1 VIKTRDASRIKAM
14 LLTITTTHRPATDLG
29 YLLHKHPD
37 RFQTLKIAR
46 GEAHVFYPEAN
57 EDRCT
62 VALLME
68 LDPVELVR
76 GKATGD
82 RQQFSLKQYVNDRP
96 YVASS
101 FMSVA
106 MLNAFRTAMTGKC
119 EGHEELAGTA
129 IPLEARLSMVPCRGG
144 LGLLGELFE
153 PLGYEIDAVPHP
165 LDEQFP
171 EWGESPYMTVTL
183 RHTIQLSKLLTHLY
197 VLLPVLDDAK
207 HYFVS
212 SDEVQN
218 LLRRGEGW
226 LDEHPARELIARRFL
241 KHRYNLAR
249 EALEQLVAEDL
260 PGVDEAEEQHELEE
274 AEIEAQISLNEQR
287 MGAVAVAIKKTGA
300 TRVLDL
306 GCGEGKL
313 IALLMQD
320 GGYRELVGMD
330 VSSRMLDQAA
340 RKLRLDDM
348 PRMQR
353 ERLTLMQGSL
363 MYRDERLS
371 GFDAAA
377 VVEVIEHL
385 DAPRLAAFES
395 VVFEHAQP
403 SNVVVTTPNRE
414 YNSMWESLPAGEFRH
429 KDHRFEWTRDEF
441 QTWASGVAERH
452 GYGVRF
458 EPVGPEDPRVGA
470 PTQMGVFTR

>member
-1 VIKTRDASRIKAM
+1 M
-14 LLTITTTHRPATDLG
+14 LLTITTTHKPASDLG

-37 RFQTLKIAR
+37 RFQTQKITR
-46 GEAHVFYPEAN
+46 GEAHVFYPEVSD
-57 EDRCT
+57 ERCT
-62 VALLME
+62 VALLVE

-82 RQQFSLKQYVNDRP
+82 RQQFSLQQYVNDRP

-106 MLNAFRTAMTGKC
+106 ILKAFRTAMSGTC
-119 EGHEELAGTA
+119 EGRQELADAA
-129 IPLEARLSMVPCRGG
+129 IPLEAHVSMVPCRGG
-144 LGLLGELFE
+144 LGLLGQLFE

-165 LDEQFP
+165 LDEKFP

-212 SDEVQN
+212 KDEVET

-226 LDEHPARELIARRFL
+226 LDEHPARDLITRRYL
-241 KHRYNLAR
+241 KHRFSLTQA
-249 EALEQLVAEDL
+249 ALEQLVAEDA
-260 PGVDEAEEQHELEE
+260 PRADEAEEEHQLEE
-274 AEIEAQISLNEQR
+274 AQIEAQISLNEQR
-287 MGAVAVAIKKTGA
+287 MGAVAAAIKQTGA
-300 TRVLDL
+300 ARVLDL

-313 IALLMQD
+313 LAMLMQD
-320 GGYRELVGMD
+320 RDYRELVGMD
-330 VSSRMLDQAA
+330 VSPRVLESAA
-340 RKLRLDDM
+340 RKLRLEDM

-363 MYRDERLS
+363 MYRDERLKD
-371 GFDAAA
+371 FDAAA

-385 DAPRLAAFES
+385 DAPRLAAFER
-395 VVFEHAQP
+395 VVFEHAKP
-403 SNVVVTTPNRE
+403 ANVIVTTPNRE

-429 KDHRFEWTRDEF
+429 KDHRFEWSREEF
-441 QTWASGVAERH
+441 QTWASGVADRF
-452 GYGVRF
+452 GYSVQF
-458 EPVGPEDPRVGA
+458 IPIGPEDAAVGS
-470 PTQMGVFTR
+470 PTQMGVFSR

>member
-1 VIKTRDASRIKAM
+1 M

-29 YLLHKHPD
+29 HLLHKHPD
-37 RFQTLKIAR
+37 RFQTVKVAR
-46 GEAHVFYPEAN
+46 GEAHIFYPEATK
-57 EDRCT
+57 ERCT

-82 RQQFSLKQYVNDRP
+82 RQQFSLQQYVNDRP
-96 YVASS
+96 YVTSS

-106 MLNAFRTAMTGKC
+106 MLKAFRTAMTGKC
-119 EGHEELAGTA
+119 EGYEELAASA
-129 IPLEARLSMVPCRGG
+129 IPIEAHLAMVPCRGG
-144 LGLLGELFE
+144 VGLLDELFE
-153 PLGYEIDAVPHP
+153 PLGYEIDAKPHP
-165 LDEQFP
+165 LDEEFP

-183 RHTIQLSKLLTHLY
+183 RHTLQLHKLLTHLY

-212 SDEVQN
+212 ADEVEN

-226 LDEHPARELIARRFL
+226 LDQHPAKELITRRFL

-249 EALEQLVAEDL
+249 EALEQLVAEDA
-260 PGVDEAEEQHELEE
+260 PNVDEVEEQHELEE
-274 AEIEAQISLNEQR
+274 AELEARISLNEQR
-287 MGAVAVAIKKTGA
+287 MEAVAAAIKRTGA
-300 TRVLDL
+300 SRVLDL

-313 IALLMQD
+313 LAMLMQD
-320 GGYRELVGMD
+320 REYRELVGMD
-330 VSSRMLDQAA
+330 VSPRVLDAAA
-340 RKLRLDDM
+340 RKLRLEDM
-348 PRMQR
+348 PRIQR
-353 ERLTLMQGSL
+353 ERLTLIQGSL
-363 MYRDERLS
+363 MYRDERLE

-385 DAPRLAAFES
+385 DAPRLAAFER

-403 SNVVVTTPNRE
+403 SNVFVTTPNKE
-414 YNSMWESLPAGEFRH
+414 YNSKWESLPAGEFRH

-441 QTWASGVAERH
+441 RSWAGGVAERF
-452 GYGVRF
+452 GYEVSF
-458 EPVGPEDPRVGA
+458 EPVGPEDAAVGA
-470 PTQMGVFTR
+470 PTQMGVFSR